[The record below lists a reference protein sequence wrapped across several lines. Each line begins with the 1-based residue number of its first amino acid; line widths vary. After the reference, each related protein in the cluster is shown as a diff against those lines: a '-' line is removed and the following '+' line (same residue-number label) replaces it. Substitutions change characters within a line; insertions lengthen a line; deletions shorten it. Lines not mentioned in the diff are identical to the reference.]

1 MEPTSCIWKQSGCYT
16 HASAGPGAEPP
27 GGDTLPEALFSF
39 VAYGSRGDRSAPMRP
54 NYDLVVHGGMLVGLR
69 EVAAADIGVRNGKIA
84 EIGSIAA
91 SAGADA
97 LDASGLHILP
107 GCIDSH
113 VHFRTPGFP
122 SKETFETGSAAAL
135 RGGICTVFDM
145 PNTDPPLTEAAALE
159 DRFRLA
165 DGTMHVDFAFW
176 AGAARTN
183 LGWLQSAELERGVA
197 GVKLF
202 MGASTGD
209 LLVEDDAGIRAVLS
223 AGKRRVAVHA
233 EDEARLRSRTGHRRP
248 GRPETHPMWRDAEA
262 ARLGTERLI
271 RLARAAG
278 RPVHV
283 LHVSTREEI
292 PLLRAARGIATAEA
306 TPHHLTFAAE
316 EVYSD
321 LGSRVQVNPPIRG
334 REHRDALFAALRDG
348 LFDTIGSD
356 HAPHTLLEKAE
367 PYPASPSGFP
377 GVATTLPIMLEHA
390 AAGRLSLPRLAGLL
404 SSGPARVFGILGKGF
419 VSAGY
424 DADLTLVDLRA
435 VRQIENSRLVS
446 RVGWTPYAGMRVRGW
461 PLATILRGHVAMREG
476 EILGDPQGRSVA
488 FRPPTP

>member
-1 MEPTSCIWKQSGCYT
+1 M
-16 HASAGPGAEPP
+16 
-27 GGDTLPEALFSF
+27 
-39 VAYGSRGDRSAPMRP
+39 RSKF
-54 NYDLVVHGGMLVGLR
+54 DLVVHGGVLVGPR
-69 EVAAADIGVRNGKIA
+69 GVAAAEIGVRNGTIA
-84 EIGSIAA
+84 EIGDIAV
-91 SAGADA
+91 SAGREV

-122 SKETFETGSAAAL
+122 SKETFESGSAAAL

-145 PNTDPPLTEAAALE
+145 PNTDPPLTSAAALE
-159 DRFRLA
+159 DRIRLA
-165 DGTMHVDFAFW
+165 DGTMRVDFAFW

-183 LGWLQSAELERGVA
+183 LDWLQAAEQERGVA

-209 LLVEDDAGIRAVLS
+209 LLVEDDAGVRSVLA
-223 AGKRRVAVHA
+223 AGTRRVAVHA
-233 EDEARLRSRTGHRRP
+233 EDEARLRSRMDHRCS
-248 GRPETHPMWRDAEA
+248 GRPETHPIWRDAEA

-271 RLARAAG
+271 RLARAAE

-292 PLLRAARGIATAEA
+292 PLLQAARGITTAEA
-306 TPHHLTFAAE
+306 TPHHLTLAAE
-316 EVYSD
+316 EVYAD
-321 LGSRVQVNPPIRG
+321 LGSRAQVNPPIRS
-334 REHRDALFAALRDG
+334 RKHRDALFAALRDG

-356 HAPHTLLEKAE
+356 HAPHTLAEKAE

-377 GVATTLPIMLEHA
+377 GVATTLPVMLEHV
-390 AAGRLSLPRLAGLL
+390 AAGRLALTRLSKLL
-404 SSGPARVFGILGKGF
+404 SSGPATVFGILGKGF
-419 VSAGY
+419 VSVGY

-435 VRQIENSRLVS
+435 ERRIEDSQLVS

-461 PLATILRGHVAMREG
+461 PVATILRGHVAMREG
-476 EILGDPQGRSVA
+476 EILGAPRGRSVA
-488 FRPPTP
+488 FRQPSP